1 MPVVSTTKLKA
12 RDIRVAG
19 GVDNPS
25 NYSAYSAGGHAPLK
39 AGQLPVPDPYKGLPA
54 PTIGSDSTNV
64 NAQYRVTAQVVSL
77 PLISMP
83 TVLRPGVYDWIEVDS
98 GTAIFQPGVYI
109 IRGVNPS
116 TQIALNLIGGTITA
130 NGVMFYITNSTGYD
144 ASSGGPDSG
153 DAENGP
159 GSHPAQTLVPSVV
172 INTAL
177 LGSSFSP
184 LADPSSPFNGLLVY
198 QRRQDLRPI
207 VIANQ
212 NLLLG
217 GNISGTIY
225 AKWGHVIFA
234 GNSTYNVKIVAGTV
248 RLLAVLD
255 MTLSPSA
262 LLPPAQDVFLVE

>member
-1 MPVVSTTKLKA
+1 MLKINPL
-12 RDIRVAG
+12 RNPLSCNLTDIIDGFLAAH
-19 GVDNPS
+19 NP
-25 NYSAYSAGGHAPLK
+25 N
-39 AGQLPVPDPYKGLPA
+39 
-54 PTIGSDSTNV
+54 
-64 NAQYRVTAQVVSL
+64 
-77 PLISMP
+77 M
-83 TVLRPGVYDWIEVDS
+83 
-98 GTAIFQPGVYI
+98 
-109 IRGVNPS
+109 
-116 TQIALNLIGGTITA
+116 
-130 NGVMFYITNSTGYD
+130 
-144 ASSGGPDSG
+144 
-153 DAENGP
+153 
-159 GSHPAQTLVPSVV
+159 PSVV